1 MKKIILIFI
10 IVSSIIF
17 SEDIKLPQFF
27 YIGLLY
33 QRNDLK
39 QNDYDIIGII
49 ELGENKNRIYDSII
63 KNNPKEGFSITKQ
76 GELLLSE
83 FENLT
88 NVDFLQCR
96 LEKLE
101 ILKKDLR
108 FPLILKEIKGDDEK
122 SYKALVILNE
132 DLYKYGN
139 GILPMENYLKGMLMY
154 KDYFCP
160 KYFNGE

>member
-1 MKKIILIFI
+1 MNEELVEKIESNPKYKEL
-10 IVSSIIF
+10 VSKRNSLG
-17 SEDIKLPQFF
+17 IKLGIFVLVMF
-27 YIGLLY
+27 YAYILVISFITTLIY
-33 QRNDLK
+33 V
-39 QNDYDIIGII
+39 
-49 ELGENKNRIYDSII
+49 NKAN
-63 KNNPKEGFSITKQ
+63 G
-76 GELLLSE
+76 E

-160 KYFNGE
+160 KYFNGAWIVKLSAPL